1 MLHGS
6 RFRFA
11 IAIIVAV
18 FILSQP
24 ASQFAQQPPPQQKQ
38 DAKQPGSQTP
48 VREQDPPVRIST
60 QLVQIDATVTDKK
73 GEHVEDLSE
82 DDFELT
88 VDGKKQN
95 ITYFR
100 LVKLPEPKAPEPAA
114 ANAPKSA
121 TPPPSAPMKTIA
133 PERVARTVAFVVDDL
148 GLSYESTYY
157 ARRAI
162 KKFVDEQMQE
172 GDLVGI
178 IRTGR
183 GLGALQQFTTDK
195 RVLYAAIEK
204 LTWNPYSR
212 DMIPHFGT
220 VDNDDMRSQEA
231 RDAEARFEDFRETV
245 FSAGT
250 LGALNFVI
258 RGLRELPGRKSAILI
273 SDGFSLFGRNR
284 DNNFILEQVRRLT
297 DLANRS
303 SVVIYSL
310 DAKGLQTLFPTAAD
324 NIGNP
329 TGPQFAERLSQMS
342 QQNFDSQEG
351 LTYLARETGG
361 FAILNNNDLNSGIQR
376 ALKDQRSYYLLGF
389 DPEDEKFDRK
399 YHSIKLKVNRPGL
412 QTRTRAGFIGYPDR
426 PKETA
431 PQTREAQILSA
442 LFSPFGARDVSM
454 QMTSFFF
461 NSPNPE
467 RKQKND
473 PENISFVR
481 SFFHIDAS
489 NLTFKDAANGEKA
502 LKLEIATFTFN
513 ENGVVIEQHG
523 RAFEMNLDDARY
535 RLAMKKGFSYTD
547 DFVIKKP
554 GAYQFRAV
562 IRDPETGRLGSA
574 GQFIQVPDLSKNRLA
589 LSGLVL
595 ALMDKEAGQHTNKP
609 DGAKPDGAKPDGA
622 KPDGANPGEAKADGA
637 KPDGAKAEER
647 DDIQPTPGVRRF
659 SRNSM
664 IDYGAVV
671 YNPTLDPKTGKPQL
685 TTQLEFYRD
694 GKVLLQLQ
702 PRPIDPGEAVNPK
715 RLDCGGRLKLNGF
728 PPGDY
733 VMRLIVTDVLA
744 KSKYSRAEQ
753 WMDFSVR

>member
-1 MLHGS
+1 MTRRLLS
-6 RFRFA
+6 RFA
-11 IAIIVAV
+11 IVIIAAL
-18 FILSQP
+18 FILNQP
-24 ASQFAQQPPPQQKQ
+24 ASQLAQQPPPQQKQ
-38 DAKQPGSQTP
+38 DPKQPDSQTP
-48 VREQDPPVRIST
+48 AREQEATVRIST

-73 GEHVEDLSE
+73 GEHVEDLTE

-88 VDGKKQN
+88 VDGKKQS

-100 LVKLPEPKAPEPAA
+100 LVKLPEPKRPEPAA
-114 ANAPKSA
+114 TNSPKPAAPPTS
-121 TPPPSAPMKTIA
+121 TPMRTIG
-133 PERVARTVAFVVDDL
+133 PEQVARTIAFVVDDL
-148 GLSYESTYY
+148 GLSFDSTYY

-172 GDLVGI
+172 GDLVAI

-183 GLGALQQFTTDK
+183 GLGALQQFTSDK

-212 DMIPHFGT
+212 DMIPRFGA
-220 VDNDDMRSQEA
+220 VDNNDMRSQES

-245 FSAGT
+245 FSVGT

-273 SDGFSLFGRNR
+273 SDGLRLFGRGR
-284 DNNFILEQVRRLT
+284 DNTYVLDQVRRLT

-329 TGPQFAERLSQMS
+329 TGPQFAERLGQMS

-361 FAILNNNDLNSGIQR
+361 FAVLNNNDLNLGIRR
-376 ALKDQRSYYLLGF
+376 ALKDQQSYYLLGF

-412 QTRTRAGFIGYPDR
+412 LSRTRAGFIGFSDR
-426 PKETA
+426 PAQPA
-431 PQTREAQILSA
+431 PQTRSAQILSA
-442 LFSPFGARDVSM
+442 LFSPFGARDVPV

-473 PENISFVR
+473 PESLSFVR
-481 SFFHIDAS
+481 SFFHFDAS
-489 NLTFKDAANGEKA
+489 NLTFKDVANGEKIV
-502 LKLEIATFTFN
+502 KLDIATFTFN

-523 RAFEMNLDDARY
+523 RAFELQLDDARY
-535 RLAMKKGFSYTD
+535 RVAMKKGFNYTD
-547 DFVIKKP
+547 DFIIKKP

-562 IRDPETGRLGSA
+562 IRDSETGRMGSA
-574 GQFIQVPDLSKNRLA
+574 GQFIQVPDLTKNRLA
-589 LSGLVL
+589 LSGLILGLIDDV
-595 ALMDKEAGQHTNKP
+595 AIQRSTQRE
-609 DGAKPDGAKPDGA
+609 
-622 KPDGANPGEAKADGA
+622 GANQEAA
-637 KPDGAKAEER
+637 KQEAAKQEAAKQEER
-647 DDIQPTPGVRRF
+647 DDIQPTPSVRRF
-659 SRNSM
+659 SRDTI

-671 YNPTLDPKTGKPQL
+671 YNPTIDPKTGKPQL
-685 TTQLEFYRD
+685 VMQLEFYRD
-694 GKVLLQLQ
+694 GKAIHRLE
-702 PRPIDPGEAVNPK
+702 PRQIEPGEGANSK
-715 RLDCGGRLKLNGF
+715 RLDCGGRLKLSGF

-733 VMRLIVTDVLA
+733 IMRLVVTDQLA
-744 KSKYSRAEQ
+744 KQKYSQAEQ

>member
-1 MLHGS
+1 MTRRLLS
-6 RFRFA
+6 RLA
-11 IAIIVAV
+11 IASIAIL
-18 FILSQP
+18 FILNQP
-24 ASQFAQQPPPQQKQ
+24 ASRFAQQSPPQQKP
-38 DAKQPGSQTP
+38 DAKQPDSQTP
-48 VREQDPPVRIST
+48 AREQETTVRIST

-73 GEHVEDLSE
+73 GEHVEDLTE

-95 ITYFR
+95 INYFR
-100 LVKLPEPKAPEPAA
+100 LVKLPEPKSSEPVSSNAPRPAA
-114 ANAPKSA
+114 
-121 TPPPSAPMKTIA
+121 PPPSTPMKTIA
-133 PERVARTVAFVVDDL
+133 PEQVARTIAFVVDDL
-148 GLSYESTYY
+148 GLSFESTYY

-172 GDLVGI
+172 GDLVAI
-178 IRTGR
+178 IRTGK
-183 GLGALQQFTTDK
+183 GLGALQQFTSDK
-195 RVLYAAIEK
+195 RVLYAAVEK

-212 DMIPHFGT
+212 DMIPRFGS
-220 VDNDDMRSQEA
+220 VDNNDIRTQES

-245 FSAGT
+245 FSVGT

-273 SDGFSLFGRNR
+273 SDGLRLFGSGG
-284 DNNFILEQVRRLT
+284 DNNYVLEQVRRLT

-310 DAKGLQTLFPTAAD
+310 DAKGLQTLSPTAAD
-324 NIGNP
+324 GGGGM
-329 TGPQFAERLSQMS
+329 TGPQFAEQMARMS

-361 FAILNNNDLNSGIQR
+361 FAVLNNNDLNLGIRR

-399 YHSIKLKVNRPGL
+399 YHSIKLKMSRPGL
-412 QTRTRAGFIGYPDR
+412 IARTRAGFIGFSDR
-426 PKETA
+426 PADAA
-431 PQTREAQILSA
+431 PQTRSAQIMSA
-442 LFSPFGARDVSM
+442 LFSPFGARDVSV

-461 NSPNPE
+461 NSPNPQ

-473 PENISFVR
+473 PDNISFVR

-489 NLTFKDAANGEKA
+489 NMTFKDAASGEKI
-502 LKLEIATFTFN
+502 LKLDIATFTFN

-523 RAFEMNLDDARY
+523 RAFEMQLNDTEY
-535 RLAMKKGFSYTD
+535 RKAMKKGFGYTD

-562 IRDPETGRLGSA
+562 IRDAETGRMGSA

-589 LSGLVL
+589 LSGLVVGVFNNGTSQQPTRPEV
-595 ALMDKEAGQHTNKP
+595 DKPQESKP
-609 DGAKPDGAKPDGA
+609 EH
-622 KPDGANPGEAKADGA
+622 ANPD
-637 KPDGAKAEER
+637 KAEPEDR
-647 DDIQPTPGVRRF
+647 DDIQPTPNVRRF

-664 IDYGAVV
+664 IDYAAAV
-671 YNPTLDPKTGKPQL
+671 YNPTNDPKTGKPQL
-685 TTQLEFYRD
+685 SMQLEFYRE
-694 GKVLLQLQ
+694 GKVLLQMD
-702 PRPIDPGEAVNPK
+702 PRTIDPGEAANPK
-715 RLDCGGRLKLNGF
+715 RLDCGGRLKLTGF
-728 PPGDY
+728 PGDY
-733 VMRLIVTDVLA
+733 VMRLVVTDQLA
-744 KSKYSRAEQ
+744 KQKYSRAEQ

>member
-1 MLHGS
+1 MLS
-6 RFRFA
+6 RLRFRFA
-11 IAIIVAV
+11 GAILAAL
-18 FILSQP
+18 FILNHS
-24 ASQFAQQPPPQQKQ
+24 ASHLAQQQAPQQKQ
-38 DAKQPGSQTP
+38 ETKQRPSAPPAETP
-48 VREQDPPVRIST
+48 AQSPAREQETSVRIST

-73 GEHVEDLSE
+73 GEHVEDLTE
-82 DDFELT
+82 DDFELM
-88 VDGKKQN
+88 VDGKKEN

-100 LVKLPEPKAPEPAA
+100 LVKLPEPKRPEPAA
-114 ANAPKSA
+114 ANAPKLA
-121 TPPPSAPMKTIA
+121 TPPPVTPMRTIA
-133 PERVARTVAFVVDDL
+133 PENVARTIAFVVDDL
-148 GLSYESTYY
+148 GLSVESTYY
-157 ARRAI
+157 TRRAI
-162 KKFVDEQMQE
+162 KKFVDEQMEE
-172 GDLVGI
+172 GDLVAI

-183 GLGALQQFTTDK
+183 GLGALQQFTSDK

-212 DMIPHFGT
+212 DMIPRFGAI
-220 VDNDDMRSQEA
+220 DNNDTRSQES

-245 FSAGT
+245 FSVGT

-284 DNNFILEQVRRLT
+284 DNDQVLEQVRRLT

-329 TGPQFAERLSQMS
+329 TGPQFAERLGQMS

-361 FAILNNNDLNSGIQR
+361 FAVLNNNDLNLGIR
-376 ALKDQRSYYLLGF
+376 RVLKDQQSYYLVGF

-412 QTRTRAGFIGYPDR
+412 QTRTRAGFIGFPDK
-426 PKETA
+426 PTAPA
-431 PQTREAQILSA
+431 PQTRESQILSA
-442 LFSPFGARDVSM
+442 LFSPFGARDVPVL
-454 QMTSFFF
+454 MTSFFF
-461 NSPNPE
+461 NSPNPA

-473 PENISFVR
+473 PEHISFVR
-481 SFFHIDAS
+481 SFFQIDAS
-489 NLTFKDAANGEKA
+489 NLTFKDAANGEKS
-502 LKLEIATFTFN
+502 LKIEIATFTFN
-513 ENGVVIEQHG
+513 ENGQVVEQHA
-523 RAFEMNLDDARY
+523 RAFELQLDDARY
-535 RLAMKKGFSYTD
+535 RLAMKRGFSYTD

-562 IRDPETGRLGSA
+562 IRDAETGRLGSA
-574 GQFIQVPDLSKNRLA
+574 GQFIQVPDLNNKRLA

-595 ALMDKEAGQHTNKP
+595 TLFKSEPGQQAKP
-609 DGAKPDGAKPDGA
+609 EGAKPDEAKPEGAKPD
-622 KPDGANPGEAKADGA
+622 
-637 KPDGAKAEER
+637 ER

-659 SRNSM
+659 SRDGV
-664 IDYGAVV
+664 IDYGAIV
-671 YNPTLDPKTGKPQL
+671 YNATLDPKTGKPQL
-685 TTQLEFYRD
+685 NMQVEIYHD
-694 GKVLLQLQ
+694 GKAMHQLQ
-702 PRPIDPGEAVNPK
+702 PRAIDADEGTGSK
-715 RLDCGGRLKLNGF
+715 RFNCGGRLKLTGF

-733 VMRLIVTDVLA
+733 ALRLIVTDQLA
-744 KSKYSRAEQ
+744 KQKFSRAEQ

>member
-1 MLHGS
+1 MLRRS
-6 RFRFA
+6 RSCF
-11 IAIIVAV
+11 AIIVIAIL
-18 FILSQP
+18 FILNQP
-24 ASQFAQQPPPQQKQ
+24 SSRFARQQPPQQKQ
-38 DAKQPGSQTP
+38 ETKQPPAQTP
-48 VREQDPPVRIST
+48 AQDQEPSVRIST

-73 GEHVEDLSE
+73 GEHVEDLTE

-100 LVKLPEPKAPEPAA
+100 LVKLPEAKRPEPAA
-114 ANAPKSA
+114 ANAPKPNA
-121 TPPPSAPMKTIA
+121 PSPTMPTKMIA
-133 PERVARTVAFVVDDL
+133 PEQVSRTIAFVVDDL
-148 GLSYESTYY
+148 GLSFESTYY

-178 IRTGR
+178 VRTGR
-183 GLGALQQFTTDK
+183 GLCALPQFTSDK
-195 RVLYAAIEK
+195 RVLYAAVEK

-212 DMIPHFGT
+212 DMIPRFGSPAES
-220 VDNDDMRSQEA
+220 VDNNDMRSQES
-231 RDAEARFEDFRETV
+231 RDAEGRFEDFRETV
-245 FSAGT
+245 FAAGT

-273 SDGFSLFGRNR
+273 SDGFRLFGRER
-284 DNNFILEQVRRLT
+284 DNNYILEQVRRLT

-329 TGPQFAERLSQMS
+329 TGPQFAEGLSRMA

-361 FAILNNNDLNSGIQR
+361 FAVLNNNDLNLGIR
-376 ALKDQRSYYLLGF
+376 RVLKDQQSYYLIGF

-412 QTRTRAGFIGYPDR
+412 QTRTRAGFIGFSDR
-426 PKETA
+426 PQPEA
-431 PQTREAQILSA
+431 PQTRSAQILSA
-442 LFSPFGARDVSM
+442 LFSPFGARDLSL

-473 PENISFVR
+473 PENVSFVR
-481 SFFHIDAS
+481 SLFHIDAS
-489 NLTFKDAANGEKA
+489 NLTFKDAGAGEKI
-502 LKLEIATFTFN
+502 LKLDIATFTFN
-513 ENGVVIEQHG
+513 ENGAIVEQHG
-523 RAFEMNLDDARY
+523 RAFEMQLDDARY
-535 RLAMKKGFSYTD
+535 RVALKRGFNYTD

-562 IRDPETGRLGSA
+562 FRDAETGRLGSA
-574 GQFIQVPDLSKNRLA
+574 GQFIQVPDLTKNRLA

-595 ALMDKEAGQHTNKP
+595 FGAAKEAGQQSIKAEETK
-609 DGAKPDGAKPDGA
+609 A
-622 KPDGANPGEAKADGA
+622 GEPKTGE
-637 KPDGAKAEER
+637 PKAEER
-647 DDIQPTPGVRRF
+647 DDIQATPNVRRF
-659 SRNSM
+659 SRNSE
-664 IDYGAVV
+664 IDYGAII
-671 YNPTLDPKTGKPQL
+671 YNPTLDPKTGKHQL
-685 TTQLEFYRD
+685 TMQLEIYRD
-694 GKVLLQLQ
+694 GKILHQLP
-702 PRPIDPGEAVNPK
+702 PRPVDPGAGTNPK
-715 RLDCGGRLKLNGF
+715 RMECGGRLKLTGF

-733 VMRLIVTDVLA
+733 LMRLVVTDPLA
-744 KSKYSRAEQ
+744 KQKYSRAEQ
-753 WMDFSVR
+753 WVDFSVR